1 MLYGR
6 AVMSRTGT
14 RSWAYACRRWLAV
27 MVCALMVLTGLGLD
41 HASARGVAASPDLV
55 AAPAAFMTDDAT
67 PVAPDFIA
75 SDPACH
81 CACKLVAMPA
91 PAPHDGPALVCRI
104 AFTPLPP
111 SPLRPGV
118 LIPPSEPPRT

>member
-1 MLYGR
+1 
-6 AVMSRTGT
+6 
-14 RSWAYACRRWLAV
+14 
-27 MVCALMVLTGLGLD
+27 MVLCALVVLAGLGLD
-41 HASARGVAASPDLV
+41 HAFARGTAASPDFV
-55 AAPAAFMTDDAT
+55 AASAAFMTDDAT
-67 PVAPDFIA
+67 PIAPDAMA

-91 PAPHDGPALVCRI
+91 PASHDGPALVRRI

-111 SPLRPGV
+111 TPLRPGV